1 MKPKQGRP
9 VRGLSEEDRLYLRE
23 AFLREMVPLLKEW
36 QGRTGVVNCAFAGA
50 KYAGWNIVFK
60 SSGSGF
66 EIVEFECTE
75 RKTDSPA
82 P

>member
-1 MKPKQGRP
+1 MKTKQGRP
-9 VRGLSEEDRLYLRE
+9 AHELSEENRLYLRE

-60 SSGSGF
+60 SIGSGF

-75 RKTDSPA
+75 RKTASPA